1 MKKLFY
7 TLLFSIISLS
17 ASASHLMGGQI
28 TASWLGT
35 GYDYQITMTLYRDTT
50 GIPMY
55 ATEEILISSDTS
67 AGNAPTTDTVPVP
80 AAVNFGNG
88 VEEYTYQ
95 FNYTFPAAGDYLI
108 YWDNCCRNAAI
119 LNLPN
124 PGSNSMLL
132 YTKVHVD
139 SANSTP
145 VFLNPPIPIAQLGV
159 PFTYN
164 SLPFDIDGDS
174 IAWRLDVPSELGTN
188 PIYVNIPAYVLPFS
202 DTTQPFALDPVT
214 GEISFLPNTMGH
226 FVVSVAVDEYRG
238 GVKIGEIRRDM
249 QIIVVGPS
257 NSPRLFNFTSN
268 ITPTSGRIIRVN
280 PNTTLH
286 LNVVASDPVDNDLL
300 SITANGSAFM
310 LPSNQPVFTTSINN
324 GTVTG
329 DFMWSPIASQGSNQP
344 YITSFRVGEVHSGFT
359 FYLDETFQ
367 IYVNRSVGIDDPENQ
382 ASGYWTINQGML
394 VGNVELPT
402 SENVRIDILSL
413 NGQVIRTL
421 HNERLSAGKHQFV
434 FETSELSTGIYLIRS
449 VINGQQVLTSKVVNQ

>member
-1 MKKLFY
+1 MKKLIY
-7 TLLFSIISLS
+7 SLLFILS
-17 ASASHLMGGQI
+17 GFSAYSSHLMGGQI
-28 TASWLGT
+28 TAAWLGT
-35 GYDYQITMTLYRDTT
+35 GNDYQITMTLYRDTV

-55 ATEEILISSDTS
+55 SSEYIMISSDT
-67 AGNAPTTDTVPVP
+67 ATGANPTTDTVPVP

-95 FNYTFPAAGDYLI
+95 FNYSFPGVGDYVI

-132 YTKVHVD
+132 YTRVHVD

-174 IAWRLDVPSELGTN
+174 IAWRLDAPLEQASGSLYTAIPQYILPS
-188 PIYVNIPAYVLPFS
+188 S
-202 DTTQPFALDPVT
+202 DTAQPFALDPVT
-214 GEISFLPNTMGH
+214 GEISFLPNAMGH
-226 FVVSVAVDEYRG
+226 FVVSVAVDEFRG

-268 ITPTSGRIIRVN
+268 IAPTSGRILRVN
-280 PNTTLH
+280 PNSTLH
-286 LNVVASDPVDNDLL
+286 LTVTASDPVDNDLI
-300 SITANGSAFM
+300 SITVNGSAFM
-310 LPSNQPVFTTSINN
+310 LPSNAPVFTTTINS
-324 GTVTG
+324 GTVIG
-329 DFMWSPIASQGSNQP
+329 DLTWTPSVSQGSNQP
-344 YITSFRVGEVHSGFT
+344 YITSFRVGESHGSYT

-367 IYVNRSVGIDDPENQ
+367 IYVNRSVGIDDPENT
-382 ASGYWTINQGML
+382 ASGSWNLTDGLLTGTLQLNQ
-394 VGNVELPT
+394 T
-402 SENVRIDILSL
+402 ENVNIELLSISGQLIRTIHQDQL
-413 NGQVIRTL
+413 NGGEHRFVVDASS
-421 HNERLSAGKHQFV
+421 LS
-434 FETSELSTGIYLIRS
+434 SGIYLVRT
-449 VINGQQVLTSKVVNQ
+449 VINGRQVLTSKVIR